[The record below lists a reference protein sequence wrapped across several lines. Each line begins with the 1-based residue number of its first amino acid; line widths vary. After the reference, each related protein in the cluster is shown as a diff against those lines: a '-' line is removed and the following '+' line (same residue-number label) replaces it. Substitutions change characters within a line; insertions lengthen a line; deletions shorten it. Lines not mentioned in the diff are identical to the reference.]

1 MTTQLQDQIIEAL
14 GAKANINPEE
24 EIRTRVDFLKNF
36 ATRGGLKGFVL
47 GISGGQ
53 DSALAGKLAQQAVNE
68 LNTEHNTDEFT
79 FIAMKLPYG
88 VQKDAADVE
97 TVLQWIQP
105 NQTITFNIKNT
116 VDAFT
121 DTYKQ
126 ATGTPIADYHKGN
139 VKARER
145 MVAQYAVAGAN
156 RLLVIGTDQA
166 VEAVSGFFTKFGDG
180 AADILPISGLT
191 KEQGRE
197 LLRALDVPA
206 VIITKAPTADLLDN
220 VPGQA
225 DETEL
230 GVTYEVLD
238 AYLEGEDVTA
248 DFAQQIE
255 TRYVNTEHKRQLPV
269 TPDDAWWK

>member
-1 MTTQLQDQIIEAL
+1 MTTQLQQHIIEVL
-14 GAKANINPEE
+14 GVKPDIDPEE
-24 EIRTRVDFLKNF
+24 EIRTRIDFLKEF
-36 ATRGGLKGFVL
+36 TLRTGVKGFVL

-68 LNTEHNTDEFT
+68 LNAENNTNEYT

-88 VQKDAADVE
+88 VQKDANDVE
-97 TVLQWIQP
+97 TVLAWIQP
-105 NQTITFNIKNT
+105 TETITFNIKDT
-116 VDAFT
+116 VDAFA
-121 DTYKQ
+121 DTYEK
-126 ATGTPIADYHKGN
+126 ATGKPIADYHKGN

-156 RLLVIGTDQA
+156 KLVVIGTDQA
-166 VEAVSGFFTKFGDG
+166 VEAVSGFFTKQGDG
-180 AADILPISGLT
+180 AADILPISGLN

-197 LLRALDVPA
+197 LLRKLDVPTT
-206 VIITKAPTADLLDN
+206 IITKAPTADLLDN

-238 AYLEGEDVTA
+238 AYLEGKETA
-248 DFAQQIE
+248 DVFTEQIE
-255 TRYVNTEHKRQLPV
+255 TRYLNTEHKRQLPI
-269 TPDDAWWK
+269 TPNDTWWK